1 MELVQK
7 LAEWGTSDVFADALD
22 AWMNERCT
30 IFDRASNED
39 GSQPLDWGAAFAQYN
54 DWLDSQ
60 LAKFCESVGAGAE
73 EVSAAIAK
81 SLEDGRETEFF
92 PEFMRCTE
100 YDEFLAQMQKR
111 AQKTKSLATSRT
123 KSSKSSSDEAIKPYD
138 ISGVWKADKSKYD
151 ADAVDKVLT
160 YMACP
165 YFARKILK
173 HAARFVKDIVISV
186 EGANNGASVI
196 LVYTLQLF
204 GTTITTLKLGESV
217 TVKNLWNKD
226 VVCNTK
232 IHDDSLR
239 MQFSKHPGVPEGT
252 VTDDK
257 WFFLNGDTNTLVWE
271 ATCKRPDMEPLV
283 NLQYFVREA
292 DAKAAG
298 RRASMV

>member
-1 MELVQK
+1 MMPTRTRLTVV
-7 LAEWGTSDVFADALD
+7 LCGLRVPFLP
-22 AWMNERCT
+22 
-30 IFDRASNED
+30 
-39 GSQPLDWGAAFAQYN
+39 SQRSPNPSPYAVARRQR
-54 DWLDSQ
+54 
-60 LAKFCESVGAGAE
+60 FCS
-73 EVSAAIAK
+73 
-81 SLEDGRETEFF
+81 
-92 PEFMRCTE
+92 
-100 YDEFLAQMQKR
+100 
-111 AQKTKSLATSRT
+111 
-123 KSSKSSSDEAIKPYD
+123 
-138 ISGVWKADKSKYD
+138 
-151 ADAVDKVLT
+151 VDKVLT

>member
-81 SLEDGRETEFF
+81 SLEVGGSIARVVLCQRNEVRRLQDGRETEFF

-151 ADAVDKVLT
+151 ADAYAPHRRPLRL
-160 YMACP
+160 ACP
-165 YFARKILK
+165 FSTLATLAK
-173 HAARFVKDIVISV
+173 SV
-186 EGANNGASVI
+186 ALRRRSSTAF
-196 LVYTLQLF
+196 LQRRQGSYL
-204 GTTITTLKLGESV
+204 
-217 TVKNLWNKD
+217 
-226 VVCNTK
+226 
-232 IHDDSLR
+232 H
-239 MQFSKHPGVPEGT
+239 GVPLLCSEDLEACGQ
-252 VTDDK
+252 VRQRHRY
-257 WFFLNGDTNTLVWE
+257 LGRGRQQRSERHSRVHSATL
-271 ATCKRPDMEPLV
+271 RYHDH
-283 NLQYFVREA
+283 
-292 DAKAAG
+292 D
-298 RRASMV
+298 S